1 MKIHKLIMA
10 FILLDTAIQLF
21 LRDKNYLSAI
31 TLAGAAEE
39 ILGVYAKNLNEET
52 AYSILTTGLTDD
64 FKGKFTKKE
73 VGEKYINFHRNE
85 LKHFNF
91 PEHEEIE
98 IDPKFEAISMI
109 TRAAINLTSLKITTE
124 NIKEFNVWLQQNKPE
139 LLSYN

>member
-1 MKIHKLIMA
+1 MA
-10 FILLDTAIQLF
+10 FIQLETAIQLF

-52 AYSILTTGLTDD
+52 AFSILTTGLVND
-64 FKGKFTKKE
+64 FNGQFTKKDI
-73 VGEKYINFHRNE
+73 GKKFINFHRNE
-85 LKHFNF
+85 LKHFNS

-98 IDPKFEAISMI
+98 IDPELEAISMI

-124 NIKEFNVWLQQNKPE
+124 NIKTFNIWVQQNKPE
-139 LLSYN
+139 LLSYNK

>member
-1 MKIHKLIMA
+1 VKIHKLIMA